1 MSETT
6 KAKANGK
13 TEAKSKATK
22 PDDPEE
28 LRRDI
33 ADKRRELGNT
43 AAELAAKADVKSQV
57 KERVDERKEAVR
69 DAGQR
74 AQETVVAQA
83 SQRDPRAVAAAAAVL
98 VMILLLM
105 RRRRRR

>member
-6 KAKANGK
+6 KAEAGGQPAAKGKA
-13 TEAKSKATK
+13 ADS
-22 PDDPEE
+22 DDPEA

-33 ADKRRELGNT
+33 AAKRRELGDT

-69 DAGQR
+69 EAGHR

-83 SQRDPRAVAAAAAVL
+83 RQPDPRAIAAAAAVL
-98 VMILLLM
+98 VMILFLM

>member
-1 MSETT
+1 MSKTTKPQASDKSETKG
-6 KAKANGK
+6 KAI
-13 TEAKSKATK
+13 E
-22 PDDPEE
+22 PEDPEE

-33 ADKRRELGNT
+33 ADKRRELGDT

-57 KERVDERKEAVR
+57 KERVEDSKDVVR

-83 SQRDPRAVAAAAAVL
+83 RRPDPRAIAAAAAAL
-98 VMILLLM
+98 VIILLLI
-105 RRRRRR
+105 RRRRSR